1 MQQGAQVQRSSALT
15 ITRTLVHFGNTRV
28 TSPGHSADQMCPFPQ
43 WICRSRAEEK
53 RTLLPGQC
61 RLNLGNPSDRK
72 VNISTF
78 SVFISVEY
86 QPASNK
92 QLWKSGKLQW
102 PVAHVQFSF
111 TVGQHIFVFWVAHCR
126 SLSNRAAPPPRPCN
140 TTGCS
145 TKAGVRVPSGRGAYD
160 RPPQPWTSGSL
171 PVCWVGWKTLEP
183 CDSFFPTWGGGG
195 GGGGGGHLRCRVRQG
210 WRVVSQT
217 CPPPPLFWSFWGESM
232 TLASHL
238 LRCCCRWTVYA

>member
-1 MQQGAQVQRSSALT
+1 MSSNLTPFWQSQTRMACLKRSQVQVFKSHKQMQQGAQVQRSSALT
-15 ITRTLVHFGNTRV
+15 ITQTLVHFGNTRV

-86 QPASNK
+86 QTASNK
-92 QLWKSGKLQW
+92 QLCVGGKMQW

-111 TVGQHIFVFWVAHCR
+111 TVGQHIFTFRVAH
-126 SLSNRAAPPPRPCN
+126 
-140 TTGCS
+140 
-145 TKAGVRVPSGRGAYD
+145 
-160 RPPQPWTSGSL
+160 
-171 PVCWVGWKTLEP
+171 
-183 CDSFFPTWGGGG
+183 
-195 GGGGGGHLRCRVRQG
+195 RQA
-210 WRVVSQT
+210 T
-217 CPPPPLFWSFWGESM
+217 CQ
-232 TLASHL
+232 
-238 LRCCCRWTVYA
+238 